1 MEFILLLF
9 VLFFVFIGGGYWIGK
24 SVGKLIVRILF
35 GKDEEEVKKIF
46 PVERRGSLMFA
57 ILKYNLLTGFL
68 FY

>member
-35 GKDEEEVKKIF
+35 GKDEDDV
-46 PVERRGSLMFA
+46 
-57 ILKYNLLTGFL
+57 
-68 FY
+68 